1 MEPSAA
7 EEAVAAAESA
17 GLTCKAEV
25 MLEEGDEGMPAWLT
39 IAEEPFTSGY
49 VFDGE
54 AEQHDDY

>member
-1 MEPSAA
+1 MAA
-7 EEAVAAAESA
+7 VESA

-39 IAEEPFTSGY
+39 VAEEPFTSGD